1 MSSVTPT
8 KREKKSKKHSKEEKG
23 LKRKRYAE
31 SSQPSL
37 SPEISKKPRTTIAST
52 KKQAQAQNGEPKT
65 PFHLMTT
72 SLYLSVSPRY
82 SFWPEETFG
91 HLISNPDPSL
101 RPTSEQAA
109 RMLSFTPIN
118 GLRKDHLDPLLM
130 SYYEPLDGVVIA
142 YDNIRFESDKARIA
156 AESPFAHVWVTVDF
170 LVWKPK
176 KGDVLQG
183 WVNLQSAS
191 HVGLLVENTWN
202 VSIPKEKIPESWSYH
217 EVREGFT
224 PKKSEA
230 PVPNEAGEVEEG
242 MEGMEGVEYGNAE
255 TDAGGWM
262 DANGEYVDGLLKFQV
277 ESVQAIGHIFSMEGS
292 LLNAEVIESVVFS
305 GGIGGKKERKRKDK
319 KHKKSKSLATE

>member
-8 KREKKSKKHSKEEKG
+8 KREKKSKKHSKEDKG
-23 LKRKRYAE
+23 LKRKRHAE

-37 SPEISKKPRTTIAST
+37 SPEISKKPRTAIAST

-217 EVREGFT
+217 EV
-224 PKKSEA
+224 
-230 PVPNEAGEVEEG
+230 GEEEG

-255 TDAGGWM
+255 IDAGGWM

-292 LLNAEVIESVVFS
+292 LLNTEVIESVVFS
-305 GGIGGKKERKRKDK
+305 GKKEKRKDK
-319 KHKKSKSLATE
+319 KHKKSKSLAAE